1 MDYRITAAMA
11 FGTTCRRTLASAALF
26 GGSSLRLVA
35 VAATALT
42 VERDRL
48 RESSLA
54 VQRRR

>member
-1 MDYRITAAMA
+1 MDCRITAAMA
-11 FGTTCRRTLASAALF
+11 FGTTCRRKLARAALF
-26 GGSSLRLVA
+26 VRSSLRLAV

-54 VQRRR
+54 VQSRR